1 MLITLSQVEQAC
13 LDKEPGT
20 VSSGQDLKRKKT
32 GREGWA
38 ESVVAQE
45 MSDTFFMVIVVKNNI
60 YVVSWVTPFFM
71 VIVVK

>member
-45 MSDTFFMVIVVKNNI
+45 MSDTFFMVIVKNNI